1 MYAVQAI
8 CQAVTMSKISSGF
21 LFPSHEEKS
30 TIPNSNFFSNYLSI
44 NTLKIFV
51 KSAACIE
58 NGWK

>member
-8 CQAVTMSKISSGF
+8 CQAVTITKIGWGF

-30 TIPNSNFFSNYLSI
+30 TIPNSKFFSNYMSI
-44 NTLKIFV
+44 NSLKIFV